1 MNKIEQIENAL
12 EFNTEVQADHL
23 SMQNTRDELL
33 RLVKEQKTLSTLIS
47 QVDQKFCNDY
57 ADQYLE
63 YPGME
68 SFNLLQDDE
77 KADRLKAV
85 LRTRF
90 DNNSIRIG
98 REVNSMLEGS
108 VADLN
113 KTVTYPRIHPVTD
126 KEKRAEGYMANRPLF
141 SYDYHAI
148 ENIATTL
155 KEMLISITNL
165 ASQGLTYQELK
176 QQFMEKNELNMLLSN
191 MVISDED
198 YVTMNIPSPKIQY
211 ITISDEELNNIG
223 PMINQITDRSVMDS
237 VRDTKYNLVAMLSG
251 NNPADAI
258 KAAHLSAQ
266 IIMAIKNSVLLL
278 REYHKVFINDVAGD
292 TVI

>member
-1 MNKIEQIENAL
+1 MDKIEQIENAL

-33 RLVKEQKTLSTLIS
+33 RLVKEQKTLATLIS

-90 DNNSIRIG
+90 DNNNIRIG

-108 VADLN
+108 IADLN
-113 KTVTYPRIHPVTD
+113 KTVTYPRIHPTTD
-126 KEKRAEGYMANRPLF
+126 KEKREEGYISNRPLF

-155 KEMLISITNL
+155 KEMLVSITDL
-165 ASQGLTYQELK
+165 ASQGLSYQELK
-176 QQFMEKNELNMLLSN
+176 QQFVEKNELNMLLSN

-198 YVTMNIPSPKIQY
+198 YVTMSIPSPKIQY
-211 ITISDEELNNIG
+211 ISISDKELNHIG
-223 PMINQITDRSVMDS
+223 PMINQITDSSVMDS

-251 NNPADAI
+251 NDPADAI

-278 REYHKVFINDVAGD
+278 REYHKVFINDVAGE